1 MYKGLAIAVVVPAR
15 DEERL
20 VADVVRTMPAIVDH
34 ILVVDDGSRDGTAA
48 AARGVQDPRCEVITR
63 EHSGGVGAAIVTGHR
78 RALDLGNDISVVMAG
93 DGQMDPAYLLDL
105 LDPLAD
111 RGFGFAKGNRFYAF
125 GSFDGMPRGRVLG
138 NVLLSFL
145 TKAAS
150 GYWQLFDPQNG
161 YTALTRE
168 ALQRLPL
175 DRLSPGYDF
184 ENDLLIELNIARV
197 RATDVP
203 IPARYGTEISGM
215 RPLRDARR
223 VAVTLTRGF
232 WHRIW
237 WKYVVQSFSPVALLL
252 FGGLALIAFG
262 TLVGVFVLANTLGPA
277 TASPGTVLLSAAP
290 LLSGFHLLIS
300 SMLLDIQESQ
310 R

>member
-1 MYKGLAIAVVVPAR
+1 MYKGLVVAVVVPAR
-15 DEERL
+15 DEERH
-20 VADVVRTMPAIVDH
+20 VGGVIETMPAVVDH
-34 ILVVDDGSRDGTAA
+34 ILVVDDGSRDDTAA
-48 AARGVQDPRCEVITR
+48 AARAVHDPRCEVITR
-63 EHSGGVGAAIVTGHR
+63 SSGGGVGAAIVTGHR
-78 RALDLGNDISVVMAG
+78 RALELNADISVVMAG
-93 DGQMDPAYLLDL
+93 DGQMDPGRLLDL

-111 RGFGFAKGNRFYAF
+111 HGYGFAKANRFFAI
-125 GSFDGMPRGRVLG
+125 GSFDGMPRVRVAG

-161 YTALTRE
+161 YTAVTRD
-168 ALQRLPL
+168 ALRRLPL
-175 DRLSPGYDF
+175 DRLSPGYAF
-184 ENDLLIELNIARV
+184 ENDLLIQLNIARV

-203 IPARYGTEISGM
+203 IPARYGDEVSQI
-215 RPLRDARR
+215 RLFRDAGRLS
-223 VAVTLTRGF
+223 VTLFRGF

-252 FGGLALIAFG
+252 FGGLALIGFG
-262 TLVGVFVLANTLGPA
+262 GLVGIFVIVNTLGPA

-300 SMLLDIQESQ
+300 ALLLDIQESQ